1 MQARLRKLSCGLA
14 LCCVLTAVADAEPL
28 ALNHILRPEEH
39 TLVSMSPDGRYIAAT
54 LRMEQNHENRVVL
67 VIIDR
72 ATLKPVRVL
81 DPEEKA
87 EISNIWWINDHRVY
101 VQSAWGGNSF
111 QQYYTDPRIVAI
123 DVDGSHRKIMNV
135 TVLDTLAK
143 DPDNILIIRCGKTT
157 SKGCMT
163 FVEKR
168 AQDLRGSG
176 DRIVDAPDLDVAYQT
191 DNSGHVIFAS
201 NEDDDHVQKVWIR
214 RDDTWVLFNDSSS
227 SKVKVWMI
235 GTSRDDSAAFLLAER
250 EKGPDVI
257 ERYDFATGERSVVMS
272 DPALDPLSIRWSADG
287 LQPIGAAYG
296 LGVSRA
302 RFWDPDDPDAKLLRA
317 IEAAFPDDV
326 VSFLQGSMDGK
337 HVLVSVAG
345 DRDPGSY
352 YLLDRDTKH
361 LDLLLRRKSWLDP
374 SVLASAEPIMFAAS
388 DGVEL
393 NGYLTRPLGVPGN
406 VPLVVLPHGGPFDV
420 RDQWEYDEDV
430 QILAAH
436 GFAVLRVNFRGS
448 SGRGRDFVESGYRQW
463 GYRVMDDIFDGTR
476 WAMQQPGI
484 DPKRV
489 CIWGSSFGGYAAL
502 MGAAK
507 APALYRCAISTSG
520 PTNLEITRKWGD
532 IHRSKW
538 GRHFLDTA
546 VGSDTAKLFDQS
558 PLKYVDDIQVPILLV
573 HGEHDQ
579 RVSFEHAKAFAD
591 AMMRAKKP
599 LETMFFPDET
609 HGIFGEKNRQSYY
622 TRVLQ
627 FLDAHIG
634 ADGVSAGTD

>member
-1 MQARLRKLSCGLA
+1 MQSRLRPFFRVLA
-14 LCCVLTAVADAEPL
+14 LCCALPAAADAAPPAL
-28 ALNHILRPEEH
+28 ADILRPEEH

-67 VIIDR
+67 AIIDR

-81 DPEEKA
+81 DPEDKA
-87 EISNIWWINDHRVY
+87 EISDVWWVNDHRVY

-111 QQYYTDPRIVAI
+111 QQYYTDPRIVAV
-123 DVDGSHRKIMNV
+123 DVDGSHRQVMNV
-135 TVLDTLAK
+135 SVLDTLAK
-143 DPDNILIIRCGKTT
+143 DDDNILIVRCAKTT

-176 DRIVDAPDLDVAYQT
+176 ERIADAPDLDVAYQT

-214 RDDTWVLFNDSSS
+214 RGDGWELFNDSST
-227 SKVKVWMI
+227 SKVKVRVI

-250 EKGPDVI
+250 EKAPDAI
-257 ERYDFATGERSVVMS
+257 ERYVFATGERSVVLS
-272 DPALDPLSIRWSADG
+272 DPVLDPLSIKWSADG

-296 LGVSRA
+296 LGVPRT
-302 RFWDPDDPDAKLLRA
+302 RFWNPDDPDARLLRS
-317 IEAAFPDDV
+317 IEASFPDDA
-326 VSFLQGSMDGK
+326 VSFLQGSMDGR
-337 HVLVSVAG
+337 HVLVSVRS

-352 YLLDRDTKH
+352 YLFDRDTKR

-374 SVLASAEPIMFAAS
+374 ATLAPSAPIAFAAS

-393 NGYLTRPLGVPGN
+393 NGYLTRPIGAAGN
-406 VPLVVLPHGGPFDV
+406 APLVVLPHGGPFDV
-420 RDQWEYDEDV
+420 RDAWEYDEEV
-430 QILAAH
+430 QILASH
-436 GFAVLRVNFRGS
+436 GYAVLRVNYRGS
-448 SGRGRDFVESGYRQW
+448 SGRGHDFVESGYRQW
-463 GYRVMDDIFDGTR
+463 GYRIMDDIFDGTR
-476 WAMQQPGI
+476 WATQQPGI

-507 APALYRCAISTSG
+507 APALYRCAISTAG

-532 IHRSKW
+532 THRSRW
-538 GRHFLDTA
+538 GRHYLDTA
-546 VGSDTAKLFDQS
+546 VGSDAAALFDQS
-558 PLKYVDDIQVPILLV
+558 PLKYVDGMQVPILLV

-591 AMMRAKKP
+591 AMKRAGKP
-599 LETMFFPDET
+599 LETMFFADET
-609 HGIFGEKNRQSYY
+609 HGIYGDRNRQSYY
-622 TRVLQ
+622 ARVLQ

-634 ADGVSAGTD
+634 AERAAAGTE